1 MEYKTI
7 FVREGLMDH
16 PRVQLLRK
24 QSDGARIRTFRKF
37 DEIEIPGETQEEKIS
52 EGKEILVVCER
63 STGLISRFVNK
74 DPGAVCPSFY
84 KMVPSTFC
92 PTDCEYCFLQGT
104 YRSLQPFIRN
114 YVIDYEKLEKEI
126 CKLSTRKRACVINA
140 GELSDPIACD
150 AMDEM
155 PRMVKFFS
163 SLENVRLLLL
173 TKTGI
178 GEARRFSK
186 VDHNGRTIFAWSIN
200 CREVVESF
208 EHGTAKLES
217 RIKAAVYLQNLGYE
231 TRLRLD
237 PMVKISDWQKAYEQA
252 ISDVF
257 CAGLKPSRITLG
269 TLRYQDGL
277 RGIMRRRFR
286 NTHLLEGAL
295 EKNGKRWR
303 YPSSLR
309 EEMYSH
315 AINVIRQYDTDVPIA
330 LCKETPELN
339 RALKSRISP
348 GKCNCLA

>member
-16 PRVQLLRK
+16 PRIQLLK
-24 QSDGARIRTFRKF
+24 KKYVSARLRTFQKF
-37 DEIEIPGETQEEKIS
+37 DEIAVPGESQEEKIF
-52 EGKEILVVCER
+52 EGKKVLVISER

-114 YVIDYEKLEKEI
+114 YVIDYKKLEREI
-126 CKLSTRKRACVINA
+126 AKLGTRKGTCVINA

-150 AMDEM
+150 AMNEM
-155 PRMVKFFS
+155 PRMVEFFS
-163 SLENVRLLLL
+163 SLENVKLLLL

-178 GEARRFSK
+178 EEARRFEE
-186 VDHNGRTIFAWSIN
+186 VNHNGRTIFAWSIN
-200 CREVVESF
+200 CSEVVESF
-208 EHGTAKLES
+208 EHGTAKLKN
-217 RIKAAVYLQNLGYE
+217 RIEAAAYFQKLGYE
-231 TRLRLD
+231 IRLRLD
-237 PMVKISDWQKAYEQA
+237 PVVGIPGWEDAYERA
-252 ISDVF
+252 ISEVF
-257 CAGLKPSRITLG
+257 AAGLKPSRITLG

-277 RGIMRRRFR
+277 RSIMRRRFK
-286 NTHLLEGAL
+286 NASLLEGAL

-309 EEMYSH
+309 EAMYNH
-315 AINVIRQYDTDVPIA
+315 AIDVILQCDDSVPIA

-339 RALKSRISP
+339 RILKSKAKP